1 MTTMTPSADITNTIE
16 HTADE
21 TATYSRGQ
29 RAIEPLVFEK
39 SSHGARALTLPPL
52 DVDMAEIP
60 SDLTGS
66 APAWPEL
73 GQLQVVR
80 HYHHLSQRN
89 FSIDGEFYPL
99 GSCTMK
105 YNPRIN
111 EYAAA
116 APGFIGAHPMQ
127 EDGDI
132 QGVLELLYQTRTFL
146 EEIAGLDVAS
156 LQPAAGAHG
165 EYTAL
170 KVMRAYFCEKGEAS
184 RTIVFAP
191 DNAHGTNPASCAMC
205 GAGVVKIRTTDG
217 YTDLDHLRE
226 LTRAIREVRAKHV
239 VPPRKKVVFHT
250 DAKTAKAIANGDGL
264 VENLAG
270 LESVTTDAAPNAS
283 VAVLFE
289 GAEFALSGL
298 MEDTD
303 PAVEK
308 AQLQEQVAKL
318 DKDIGALEGR
328 LNNPGYT
335 KKAPEKLVNQ
345 TRDQLAQKQA
355 ERDKANARLKELS

>member
-1 MTTMTPSADITNTIE
+1 VCSSDLKQNQAQQSVLRAALDTILRLLHPACPYIT
-16 HTADE
+16 E
-21 TATYSRGQ
+21 TLNEQLLLHPRPA
-29 RAIEPLVFEK
+29 V
-39 SSHGARALTLPPL
+39 HGLTLAPSTHDGLLCRAGWPHANADL
-52 DVDMAEIP
+52 RNPEI
-60 SDLTGS
+60 
-66 APAWPEL
+66 
-73 GQLQVVR
+73 
-80 HYHHLSQRN
+80 
-89 FSIDGEFYPL
+89 
-99 GSCTMK
+99 
-105 YNPRIN
+105 
-111 EYAAA
+111 
-116 APGFIGAHPMQ
+116 
-127 EDGDI
+127 
-132 QGVLELLYQTRTFL
+132 
-146 EEIAGLDVAS
+146 
-156 LQPAAGAHG
+156 
-165 EYTAL
+165 
-170 KVMRAYFCEKGEAS
+170 EAQ
-184 RTIVFAP
+184 F
-191 DNAHGTNPASCAMC
+191 
-205 GAGVVKIRTTDG
+205 
-217 YTDLDHLRE
+217 DHLRE